1 MNESYKKV
9 NVEMETEDKNS
20 VLSHYKKMI
29 ELRQKSKYSD
39 CLIYGE
45 FVPLDLKNDEIIAYS
60 RKDDNY
66 ELICINNF
74 SSKSQEIDLKDKFSV
89 KEILIENIEDI
100 QINENRINL
109 KPYQS
114 FVAKVEKL

>member
-1 MNESYKKV
+1 M
-9 NVEMETEDKNS
+9 
-20 VLSHYKKMI
+20 
-29 ELRQKSKYSD
+29 
-39 CLIYGE
+39 
-45 FVPLDLKNDEIIAYS
+45 PLDLKNDEIIAYS

-89 KEILIENIEDI
+89 KEILIANIEDI